1 MEFIDVKAKSFTTLL
16 ISPTISMELYKR
28 KLEKH
33 TKTYNL
39 LHFTAQIHANGS
51 KTPTFIPFHIYYD
64 YSSRLSVHFHVM
76 NPETLL
82 P

>member
-1 MEFIDVKAKSFTTLL
+1 MLKQKVLQPSW
-16 ISPTISMELYKR
+16 SPLRFQWNYTKE